1 VIRPE
6 FKIRKSLPWF
16 RSPMGVDSL
25 VDCVMLRRVGMGDDE
40 DAVDDIAD
48 EGRDN

>member
-1 VIRPE
+1 
-6 FKIRKSLPWF
+6 
-16 RSPMGVDSL
+16 MGVDSL

-40 DAVDDIAD
+40 DGVDDIAD